1 MSTLTEPETIGELIA
16 DCADL
21 PAELHTQASAP
32 ATPKAAPSW
41 TVDERCHAQVAD
53 LDAYV

>member
-21 PAELHTQASAP
+21 PAELHACASTP
-32 ATPKAAPSW
+32 ATPKAAPHW
-41 TVDERCHAQVAD
+41 TVDERCHAQVAE